1 MEKEKETAMKND
13 MLDGLP
19 AHPLAGKTAVV
30 TGGGRGIGA
39 SAALLLARA
48 GARLALVGRRAES
61 LKTVADSL
69 PGNTVVIPADLSRP
83 EAPDEVMEALVT
95 QLGQVD
101 VLVSNAGELG
111 SSTTTQELAAEE
123 ADALWALN
131 TRAPLLLGA
140 KAAAHMASIGGGS
153 IVNVSSAVGSDRSM
167 ANVSLYATT
176 KGAVDALTLALAAE
190 WGASNVRVNAV
201 RPALVRTDF
210 TAQITENP
218 ALEEMLTKE
227 YVLGRLGEPEDI
239 AQASLF
245 FASPASSYLTGQ
257 LLSVDGGWGSVQA
270 RG

>member
-1 MEKEKETAMKND
+1 MTNNT
-13 MLDGLP
+13 LDGLP
-19 AHPLAGKTAVV
+19 THPLVSKTAVV

-39 SAALLLARA
+39 STALLLARA
-48 GARLALVGRRAES
+48 GARLALVGRREES
-61 LKTVADSL
+61 MKALADSL
-69 PGNTVVIPADLSRP
+69 PDATVVIPADLSRP
-83 EAPDEVMEALVT
+83 EAPEAVWEALIA

-101 VLVSNAGELG
+101 VLVNNAGQLG
-111 SSTTTQELAAEE
+111 SLTPAQDMTAEE

-140 KAAAHMASIGGGS
+140 KAAAHMASVGGGS
-153 IVNVSSAVGSDRSM
+153 IVNVTSAVGSDRSM

-190 WGASNVRVNAV
+190 WGTANVRVNAV
-201 RPALVRTDF
+201 RPAVARTDF
-210 TAQITENP
+210 SRAVTENP

-239 AQASLF
+239 AQAILF
-245 FASPASSYLTGQ
+245 FASPASSYVTGQ
-257 LLSVDGGWGSVQA
+257 LLSVDGGWGSVHA

>member
-1 MEKEKETAMKND
+1 MTNNT
-13 MLDGLP
+13 LDGLP
-19 AHPLAGKTAVV
+19 THPLAGKTAVV

-39 SAALLLARA
+39 STALLLARA
-48 GARLALVGRRAES
+48 GARLALVGRREES
-61 LKTVADSL
+61 MKALADSL
-69 PGNTVVIPADLSRP
+69 PDATVVIPADLSRP
-83 EAPDEVMEALVT
+83 EAPEAVWEALIA

-101 VLVSNAGELG
+101 VLVNNAGQLG
-111 SSTTTQELAAEE
+111 SLTPAQDMTAEE

-140 KAAAHMASIGGGS
+140 KAAAHMASVGGGS
-153 IVNVSSAVGSDRSM
+153 IVNVTSAVGSDRSM

-190 WGASNVRVNAV
+190 WGTANVRVNAV
-201 RPALVRTDF
+201 RPAVARTDF
-210 TAQITENP
+210 SRAVTENP

-239 AQASLF
+239 AQAILF
-245 FASPASSYLTGQ
+245 FASPASSYVTGQ
-257 LLSVDGGWGSVQA
+257 LLSVDGGWGSVHA

>member
-1 MEKEKETAMKND
+1 VEKDITMTNNT
-13 MLDGLP
+13 LDGLP
-19 AHPLAGKTAVV
+19 AHPLAGKTAVI

-39 SAALLLARA
+39 STALLLARA
-48 GARLALVGRRAES
+48 GARLALVGRSEES

-69 PGNTVVIPADLSRP
+69 PGTTVVIAADLSRP
-83 EAPDEVMEALVT
+83 EAPEEVWEALVA
-95 QLGQVD
+95 QLGRVD
-101 VLVSNAGELG
+101 ILVNNAGQFG
-111 SSTTTQELAAEE
+111 SFTPAQDMTAEE
-123 ADALWALN
+123 ADVLWALN

-140 KAAAHMASIGGGS
+140 KAAAHMASAGGGS
-153 IVNVSSAVGSDRSM
+153 IVNVTSAVGSDRSM

-201 RPALVRTDF
+201 RPAVARTDF
-210 TAQITENP
+210 SRAVTENP

-227 YVLGRLGEPEDI
+227 YVLGRLGEPEDL
-239 AQASLF
+239 AQAILF
-245 FASPASSYLTGQ
+245 FASPASSYVTGQ

>member
-1 MEKEKETAMKND
+1 MTNKT
-13 MLDGLP
+13 LDGLP
-19 AHPLAGKTAVV
+19 AHPLTGKTAVI

-39 SAALLLARA
+39 STALLLACA
-48 GARLALVGRRAES
+48 GARIALVGRREES

-69 PGNTVVIPADLSRP
+69 PGTTVVIPADLSRP
-83 EAPDEVMEALVT
+83 EAPEEVWEALIA

-101 VLVSNAGELG
+101 VLVNNAGQLG
-111 SSTTTQELAAEE
+111 SLTPVQDMTAEE

-140 KAAAHMASIGGGS
+140 KAAAHMASVGGGS
-153 IVNVSSAVGSDRSM
+153 IVNVTSAVGSDRSM

-190 WGASNVRVNAV
+190 WGTANVRVNAV
-201 RPALVRTDF
+201 RPAVARTDF
-210 TAQITENP
+210 SRAITENP

-239 AQASLF
+239 AQAILF
-245 FASPASSYLTGQ
+245 FASPASSYVTGQ
-257 LLSVDGGWGSVQA
+257 LLSVDGGWGSAQA

>member
-1 MEKEKETAMKND
+1 MTNNT
-13 MLDGLP
+13 LDGLP
-19 AHPLAGKTAVV
+19 THPLAGKTAVI

-39 SAALLLARA
+39 STALLLARA
-48 GARLALVGRRAES
+48 GARLALVGRSEES
-61 LKTVADSL
+61 LKTLADRL
-69 PGNTVVIPADLSRP
+69 PGATVVIPADLSRP
-83 EAPDEVMEALVT
+83 EAPEEVWEALIA

-101 VLVSNAGELG
+101 VLVNNAGQLG
-111 SSTTTQELAAEE
+111 SLTPAQDMTAEE

-153 IVNVSSAVGSDRSM
+153 IVNVTSAVGSDRSM

-190 WGASNVRVNAV
+190 WGTANVRVNAV
-201 RPALVRTDF
+201 RPAVARTDF
-210 TAQITENP
+210 SRAVTENP

-239 AQASLF
+239 AQAILF
-245 FASPASSYLTGQ
+245 FASPASSYVTGQ
-257 LLSVDGGWGSVQA
+257 LLSVDGGWGSVHA